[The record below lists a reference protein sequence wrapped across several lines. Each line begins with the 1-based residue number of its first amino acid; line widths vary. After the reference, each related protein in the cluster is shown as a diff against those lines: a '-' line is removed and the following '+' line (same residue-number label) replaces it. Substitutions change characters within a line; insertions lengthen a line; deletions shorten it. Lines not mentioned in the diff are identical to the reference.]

1 MREDMEK
8 KFQVVYGHM
17 RIHDKFYTDFVCT
30 EENANVV
37 ARAIAK
43 GQDADWCYVKDYA
56 TGKEEI
62 LWDCM

>member
-1 MREDMEK
+1 MGSRDSIYCE
-8 KFQVVYGHM
+8 
-17 RIHDKFYTDFVCT
+17 FVST
-30 EENANVV
+30 AENAAIV

-43 GQDADWCYVKDYA
+43 GADADWCVYKNIA